1 MSICLVTLD
10 TSFAPLGS
18 LPSPVISHDVRPV
31 HWLPT
36 TRKTHR
42 VCVFVEEHRNEFQT
56 ILQSISKSRTS
67 VSHFYHLESELEDLD
82 CALRRQF
89 GLTIDTTLAESVP
102 EVSPE
107 PPPPVPV
114 VSSPENEEE
123 EEDLGSEEEV
133 SDG

>member
-36 TRKTHR
+36 TGKTHR

-56 ILQSISKSRTS
+56 ILQSISN
-67 VSHFYHLESELEDLD
+67 VSHFFHPESELEDLD
-82 CALRRQF
+82 GALRRQF

-123 EEDLGSEEEV
+123 EEDLGAEEEV

>member
-36 TRKTHR
+36 TGKTHR
-42 VCVFVEEHRNEFQT
+42 VCVFVEEHRNEVQP
-56 ILQSISKSRTS
+56 ILQSISN
-67 VSHFYHLESELEDLD
+67 VSHFFHPESELEDLD

-89 GLTIDTTLAESVP
+89 SLTIDTTLAEPVP

-114 VSSPENEEE
+114 VSSPENAEE